1 MVVDEFCKISP
12 NTWTGHGGGGGGD
25 NFYFFPFKYSKSIVD
40 YSDRF
45 VQVFPSVVD
54 YLFSGEGS

>member
-12 NTWTGHGGGGGGD
+12 NTWTGHGGGGGD
-25 NFYFFPFKYSKSIVD
+25 NFSFSFKYSKSIVD